1 MPAHSQQCPEWSG
14 TDFLKQVLLI
24 HGGFLFPMG
33 IKGVQFLDPYFPL
46 MKKGSETDSFTLSL
60 IALPKMDYSL
70 ETGFFLIIL
79 NEYIW

>member
-1 MPAHSQQCPEWSG
+1 
-14 TDFLKQVLLI
+14 
-24 HGGFLFPMG
+24 MG

-79 NEYIW
+79 NEYI